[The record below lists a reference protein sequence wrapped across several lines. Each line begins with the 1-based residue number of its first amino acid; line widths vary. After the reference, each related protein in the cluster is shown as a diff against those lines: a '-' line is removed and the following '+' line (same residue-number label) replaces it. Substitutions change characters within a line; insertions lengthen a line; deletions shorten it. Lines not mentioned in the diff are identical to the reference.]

1 MKFIRELCGGS
12 HKEPKESKTTTYR
25 LEAMWINWV
34 TVIKCIWQGRI
45 TKLAKLIQVH
55 IIQNKRAANR
65 KPSAHPASTCL
76 TANQVFASCYKTYL
90 VVETVLDNKADPP
103 PPPV

>member
-1 MKFIRELCGGS
+1 MGPTKS
-12 HKEPKESKTTTYR
+12 QKSQKQTTTYKS
-25 LEAMWINWV
+25 EAMWINWV

-55 IIQNKRAANR
+55 IIQNKRGSQQEAL
-65 KPSAHPASTCL
+65 SAHPASTCL